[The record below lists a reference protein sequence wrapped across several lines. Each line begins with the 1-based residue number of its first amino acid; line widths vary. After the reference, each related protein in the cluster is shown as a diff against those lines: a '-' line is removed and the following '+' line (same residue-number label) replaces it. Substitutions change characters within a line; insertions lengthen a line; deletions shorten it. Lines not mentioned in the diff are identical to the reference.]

1 MLEKR
6 FLHNLPNFIIKGPL
20 LFIAPIEHTLKGF
33 HFDGSNFDKKSFY
46 VNVFFMPLYKP
57 SQHIYLTFGRRLGD
71 GGGDRWSTDEV
82 GFETR
87 LEAAMQ
93 KELPFLAGLK
103 TALNV
108 ADALKPFLGNNPH
121 CHEAFSYALAKAGE
135 IRSAVDAID
144 TLLKLIESLK
154 HANPK
159 LTWELEIAE
168 RANLLKTKLTG
179 NADIADAQLALWES
193 ETLRNLGLEAFSVTC
208 KKIV

>member
-1 MLEKR
+1 MRTKDFVMLEKR

-93 KELPFLAGLK
+93 GAP
-103 TALNV
+103 V
-108 ADALKPFLGNNPH
+108 LGWPQNSLERGR
-121 CHEAFSYALAKAGE
+121 CTEAF
-135 IRSAVDAID
+135 
-144 TLLKLIESLK
+144 
-154 HANPK
+154 
-159 LTWELEIAE
+159 
-168 RANLLKTKLTG
+168 
-179 NADIADAQLALWES
+179 
-193 ETLRNLGLEAFSVTC
+193 LRQQPPLP
-208 KKIV
+208 